1 MVGARDQ
8 KGVFGKIMPDWRPA
22 SLSDLED
29 IYKISCQIH
38 PHLPES
44 QVVIVNKLE
53 FFPEGCWLLCSEDV
67 SYGYA
72 LSHPWRLFNIPQL
85 NKAPLSPMALAD
97 CLYLHDLAL
106 LEIARG
112 KGAAKQ
118 LVERL
123 TVIAYS
129 HNLSFLALTSVYDT
143 QPTWQRLGF
152 KLTNHEISPME
163 LESYG
168 HSAKYMIKSLATP

>member
-1 MVGARDQ
+1 MVGAGDQ
-8 KGVFGKIMPDWRPA
+8 KRVFGKMKPVWRPA

-29 IYKISCQIH
+29 IHKMACHIH
-38 PHLPES
+38 PDLPES
-44 QVVIVNKLE
+44 REVIVDKIK
-53 FFPEGCWLLCSEDV
+53 FFPEGCWLLSLEDI
-67 SYGYA
+67 SFGYA

-85 NKAPLSPMALAD
+85 NKALPTPKARAD
-97 CLYLHDLAL
+97 CLYLHDVAL

-112 KGAAKQ
+112 KNATKQ

-123 TVIAYS
+123 TGIAYS

-143 QPTWQRLGF
+143 QPIWQRLGF
-152 KLTNHEISPME
+152 KPMNQEISSME

-168 HSAKYMIKSLATP
+168 HSANYMIKSLVNP